1 MTSVSVHLITKI
13 FEENFK
19 NWDHVSPIDLFEP
32 KLVTILPDKNCP
44 IVKNLA
50 RNAMECDKLILW
62 TDCDREGEHIAFQI
76 IDACKNVK
84 PEIQMYRA
92 IFSEIN
98 EVSVKKAI
106 QN

>member
-1 MTSVSVHLITKI
+1 MKKI
-13 FEENFK
+13 LK

-44 IVKNLA
+44 IVKNLE

-76 IDACKNVK
+76 IDACKKVK
-84 PEIQMYRA
+84 PEIQIYRA
-92 IFSEIN
+92 NFLWDKWSLSEEGYIKLRAAKQA
-98 EVSVKKAI
+98 S
-106 QN
+106 